1 MNIRILLNL
10 KIYKK
15 KKQILEKNLEDLQ
28 KVKQYY

>member
-10 KIYKK
+10 KIKKK